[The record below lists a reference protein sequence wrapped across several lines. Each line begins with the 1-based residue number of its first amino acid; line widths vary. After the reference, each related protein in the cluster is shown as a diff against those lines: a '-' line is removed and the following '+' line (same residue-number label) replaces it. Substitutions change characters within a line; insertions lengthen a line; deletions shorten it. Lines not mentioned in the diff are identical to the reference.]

1 MAAASISEQ
10 PVFCSALPF
19 SDLGAP
25 RMSNRAR
32 PLSPHL
38 QIYRKQITSVM
49 SILHRISGIVLSFGA
64 FVLAWW
70 LLAVAQGGDAYARA
84 AACLASPFGKL
95 ALFGFSLALVYHLL
109 NGIRHLLWDVG
120 WGFQI
125 PQVYKSGYTVA
136 ALTVVFTA
144 AIWFFAMRGG
154 A

>member
-1 MAAASISEQ
+1 
-10 PVFCSALPF
+10 
-19 SDLGAP
+19 
-25 RMSNRAR
+25 MSNRAR